1 MDFCDER
8 FSRTLDKLDT
18 IGKKVDK
25 LSEKFDGFKTKE
37 EKEAEA
43 EARELESMASVNRKR
58 GNRCINSLFYSS
70 LTLNGH

>member
-18 IGKKVDK
+18 IGKKVDN
-25 LSEKFDGFKTKE
+25 LSKKFDGFKTKE

-43 EARELESMASVNRKR
+43 EARDWRTWLLSIASGAIVAL
-58 GNRCINSLFYSS
+58 IAYFIP
-70 LTLNGH
+70 H